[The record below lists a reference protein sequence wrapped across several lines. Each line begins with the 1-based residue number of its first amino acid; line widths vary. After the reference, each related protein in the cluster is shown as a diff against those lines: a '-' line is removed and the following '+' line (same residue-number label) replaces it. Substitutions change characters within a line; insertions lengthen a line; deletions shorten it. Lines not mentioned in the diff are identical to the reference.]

1 MKTKKTKETRHS
13 GGFFVAHCPTASNA
27 DGGGL
32 YLLVNPNGSK
42 WWRRNYRIAGK
53 RKTLSMGTYPETT
66 LAEARGKHA
75 AARRVAGAGD

>member
-1 MKTKKTKETRHS
+1 M
-13 GGFFVAHCPTASNA
+13 
-27 DGGGL
+27 
-32 YLLVNPNGSK
+32 NPNGSK